1 MLTFFMFFLNNPT
14 RNELQTNIPK
24 LLVCV
29 WLGGVVVFFQR
40 FNPFKAQITPPK
52 AKNTCFLCGPHKKKS
67 QSHLQ
72 TKHSKE
78 AKLPTKLGTLALGF
92 APNNNE
98 LLKYVWESG
107 DFCDCG
113 W

>member
-52 AKNTCFLCGPHKKKS
+52 AKNTCFLCGPHKKKKAKATFKPNTPKKLNS
-67 QSHLQ
+67 Q
-72 TKHSKE
+72 
-78 AKLPTKLGTLALGF
+78 
-92 APNNNE
+92 PN
-98 LLKYVWESG
+98 LVLWL
-107 DFCDCG
+107 
-113 W
+113 

>member
-1 MLTFFMFFLNNPT
+1 VCLAWRCGGFFFKDSILLKHKSH
-14 RNELQTNIPK
+14 LQK
-24 LLVCV
+24 LKIHAFCV
-29 WLGGVVVFFQR
+29 
-40 FNPFKAQITPPK
+40 
-52 AKNTCFLCGPHKKKS
+52 GPIKKKS

>member
-1 MLTFFMFFLNNPT
+1 VFGLEVWWFFFKDSVILKHKSHLQKLKIHAFCVGPT
-14 RNELQTNIPK
+14 K
-24 LLVCV
+24 
-29 WLGGVVVFFQR
+29 
-40 FNPFKAQITPPK
+40 
-52 AKNTCFLCGPHKKKS
+52 KN

-107 DFCDCG
+107 GFCDCDR
-113 W
+113 